1 MGIIT
6 KIEEQKNKNRVNIF
20 IDDSFFCGLE
30 KETALI
36 FRLKTGKEVDI
47 ESLNQAIIQS
57 EVKNAFNKSIDYLS
71 IRNHSKKEL
80 KDKLLKKGFSKDVI
94 ESTLDKLEEYNYIDD
109 EKYTKLFIEQNKRY
123 SKLILLNKLLK
134 KGIDREIIDK
144 NLESLIDEDN
154 EFNNC
159 MIVAEKFL
167 DDTSEMSIKD
177 KQKIFAKLSR
187 RGFKYDVIVKV
198 FNTFDIDITFD

>member
-1 MGIIT
+1 LGIIT

-36 FRLKTGKEVDI
+36 FCLKTGKEVDI

>member
-1 MGIIT
+1 LGIIT